1 MDRTL
6 IVNVPNL
13 TKTHQAAIL
22 TAAGMHGFQT
32 HFLSGAGQSPDLLRQ
47 AEIIFGSSPDLAK
60 GAPRLRWQCTPTAGI
75 NQFTAPG
82 AFPKEGAML
91 SNSSGA
97 YGVTIAEHIV
107 MVTLDM
113 LRRQQE
119 YAGIVSRRGWTR
131 NLPIRSIKDSRV
143 TMLGTGDIG
152 REAARRIRAFGPEW
166 IAGVNRSSSNPD
178 KLFDRIIG
186 LHELNAI
193 LPQTDLL
200 IMSLPGTDETN
211 RLLNAERLF
220 LLPQGSLIV
229 NVGRGSAIDQR
240 ALAGFLKEGRLRAA
254 LDVFEHEPLP
264 EDDDLWTSP
273 NLLITPH
280 IAGNTTL
287 PYTLDSIVR
296 LFIEDFDNYCGGRPL
311 RRQVDLTQGY

>member
-1 MDRTL
+1 MARIL
-6 IVNVPNL
+6 IVNMPNL
-13 TKTHQAAIL
+13 TNTHQAAIL
-22 TAAGMHGFQT
+22 DAAGKQGFET
-32 HFLSGAGQSPDLLRQ
+32 HFLSGAGQAPDLLRQ
-47 AEIIFGSSPDLAK
+47 AEIIFGSSPVLAK
-60 GAPRLRWQCTPTAGI
+60 GAPHLRWLCTPSAGI

-82 AFPKEGAML
+82 AFPETGAVL

-131 NLPIRSIKDSRV
+131 HLPVRSIKDSRV

-152 REAARRIRAFGPEW
+152 RETARRLRAFEPEW
-166 IAGVNRSSSNPD
+166 IAGINRSGNNPD
-178 KLFDRIIG
+178 NLFDRVIRQ
-186 LHELNAI
+186 HDLNDI

-200 IMSLPGTDETN
+200 VMSLPGTAGTY
-211 RLLNAERLF
+211 RLLSAERLS
-220 LLPQGSLIV
+220 LLPEGSLIV
-229 NVGRGSAIDQR
+229 NVGRGSAIDQP
-240 ALAGFLKEGRLRAA
+240 ALAAHLKEGRLRAA
-254 LDVFEHEPLP
+254 LDVFEQEPLP
-264 EDDDLWTSP
+264 EDDDLWTCP

-280 IAGNTTL
+280 VAGNTTL

-296 LFIEDFDNYCGGRPL
+296 LFIEDFDNYCGGWPL